1 MRGNITVAQLAKR
14 LRIRPHSVRY
24 HLTQLREVGTLGK
37 SVAINQRRLGYQVF
51 NLLFDLPR
59 SRLEKAVNFLKG
71 RQEVAWFTRNIG
83 PRRYEAT
90 IVAKDYPAMAKLL
103 ADMGEST
110 GTQPRDVIFAIEGEC
125 HQWGLRFLAQTT
137 SSPALFHFTTPSDFE
152 VIDDLDKQ
160 IIDLFQRDRDSDT
173 ASVAKKLG
181 AAPSTIAYRFN
192 RLCTSGV
199 ISEEFYFVRPMDSL
213 VQAQLVLHLKART
226 VAAQQA
232 VLCACNQNPYVDFLV
247 AGIGQWDYKIV
258 IVAESLPRLL
268 QVENAII
275 HACDKHLL
283 RHMVFIRDEVLSV
296 RTGL

>member
-14 LRIRPHSVRY
+14 LRIRPHTVRY
-24 HLTQLREVGTLGK
+24 HLTKLREVGSIGK
-37 SVAINQRRLGYQVF
+37 SIAINQRQLGYQVF
-51 NLLFDLPR
+51 NILFDLPR
-59 SRLEKAVNFLKG
+59 SRLEKTVSFLKG
-71 RQEVAWFTRNIG
+71 RREVAWFTRNMG

-90 IVAKDYPAMAKLL
+90 IVAKDYPALAKLL
-103 ADMGEST
+103 ADMGEET

-125 HQWGLRFLAQTT
+125 HQWGLRFLAEIT
-137 SSPALFHFTTPSDFE
+137 SSPALFHFTTPSNFA

-181 AAPSTIAYRFN
+181 ASPSTIAYRFN

-199 ISEEFYFVRPMDSL
+199 ISEEIYFVRPMDSL
-213 VQAQLVLHLKART
+213 IQAQLVLQLKARS
-226 VAAQQA
+226 VAAQQT
-232 VLCACNQNPYVDFLV
+232 VLSACNQNPYVDFLV

-258 IVAESLPRLL
+258 IIAESIPTLL
-268 QVENAII
+268 KAESAII
-275 HACDKHLL
+275 QACDKHLL